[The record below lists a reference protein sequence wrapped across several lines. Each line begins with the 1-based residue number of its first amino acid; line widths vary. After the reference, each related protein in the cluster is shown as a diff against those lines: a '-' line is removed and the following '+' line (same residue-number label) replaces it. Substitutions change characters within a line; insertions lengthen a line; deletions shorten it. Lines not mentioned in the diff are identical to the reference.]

1 MTARLALV
9 DGAPAVGSPAAR
21 LDARGRLEALCDPG
35 SLEIV
40 RSEVGSRSER
50 RTQPGDGVVAGAGAV
65 AGRPVFCFA
74 QDASFAGG
82 SLGAAQADSIVRVMR
97 MAAAAN
103 APIVAFVESAGA
115 RIDEG
120 IAALAGYGQI
130 FREQVQLSGW
140 APQIAVVCGASAGGG
155 AYSPALSDFVVMT
168 PGAQLFLTGPGVVRE
183 VMGEDVGAT
192 ELGGPGVQSRN
203 GVCHLVADGDGH
215 AVELTRA
222 LLGYLTSHGGAGAA
236 CASAPQEA
244 PFDPSSVVP
253 SEARKVYDVRAVI
266 GALVDGG
273 ETLEIAPRWAR
284 NMVTAFGRVDGRA
297 VGFVANQPRH
307 LGGAID
313 SDASQKAARFVRT
326 CNSFGV
332 PLVVLVDTPG
342 FLPGTRQEAGG
353 VIRHG
358 AKLLYAFSEATVPR
372 FTVVLRKAY
381 GGGYITM
388 NSHSLGADLVLA
400 WPGAQI
406 GVVGADQAVGIL
418 ARREIAAA
426 DDPSAERARRAADYG
441 ERHLT
446 AAVAAG
452 SGFVDEIVAPVQTR
466 GRLRWALKTIGAGER
481 RGVDRG
487 NVPL

>member
-1 MTARLALV
+1 MTARLAVV
-9 DGAPAVGSPAAR
+9 DGAPADGTGR
-21 LDARGRLEALCDPG
+21 LDARARLEALCDPG
-35 SLEIV
+35 SLEIL
-40 RSEVGSRSER
+40 RSAVDSRSER
-50 RTQPGDGVVAGAGAV
+50 RSQPGDGVVAGAGTV
-65 AGRPVFCFA
+65 AGQPVFCFA
-74 QDASFAGG
+74 QDARFAGG

-103 APIVAFVESAGA
+103 APIVAFVESGGA

-140 APQIAVVCGASAGGG
+140 VPQIAVVCGASAGGG

-168 PGAQLFLTGPGVVRE
+168 PESQLFLTGPGVVRE
-183 VMGEDVGAT
+183 VMGEDVTAA
-192 ELGGPGVQSRN
+192 ELGGPDVQSRN

-215 AVELTRA
+215 AVQLAQA
-222 LLGYLTSHGGAGAA
+222 LLGYLRPRDSGAPTPAGR
-236 CASAPQEA
+236 QETA
-244 PFDPSSVVP
+244 LDPSSVVP
-253 SEARKVYDVRAVI
+253 TNGRKVYDVRGVI
-266 GALVDGG
+266 EALADGG

-284 NMVTAFGRVDGRA
+284 NMVTAFGRIDGRP

-307 LGGAID
+307 FGGAID
-313 SDASQKAARFVRT
+313 GDASQKAARFVRT
-326 CNSFGV
+326 CNGFGV

-342 FLPGTRQEAGG
+342 FLPGTRQEASG

-388 NSHSLGADLVLA
+388 NSHGLGADLVLA

-426 DDPSAERARRAADYG
+426 EDPQAERARLAADYG

-452 SGFVDEIVAPVQTR
+452 SGFVDEVIAPTQTR
-466 GRLRWALKTIGAGER
+466 SRLRWALKTIGANDR